1 MMEATQQ
8 LVQNVHDILQLVVQ
22 KLESLENA
30 VQELSQEYSDTDDDL
45 SDQPLDET
53 FMEAPTLTHSL
64 PTSTSG
70 EPKKQHQWKPK
81 CIQL

>member
-1 MMEATQQ
+1 MTEAILQ

-22 KLESLENA
+22 RLESLENA
-30 VQELSQEYSDTDDDL
+30 VQELALEYSDTDDDL
-45 SDQPLDET
+45 SDQPSDET
-53 FMEAPTLTHSL
+53 FMEAPISSHLL

-70 EPKKQHQWKPK
+70 EPKKHHQWKPK